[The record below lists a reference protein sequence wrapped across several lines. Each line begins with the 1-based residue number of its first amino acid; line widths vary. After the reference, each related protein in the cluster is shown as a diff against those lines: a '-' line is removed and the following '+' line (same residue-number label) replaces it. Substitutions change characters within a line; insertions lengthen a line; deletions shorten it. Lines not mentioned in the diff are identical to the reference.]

1 MSSASLPVLLNGR
14 YRVRKVFADSGGMG
28 VIYDAVDTRCADNP
42 VLIKTTRYDGGP
54 NARHFMYT
62 ADEAVRHIEK
72 LRKIIAWEKKILVR
86 FKNESVG
93 NIPSPNDYFT
103 DRSLLLSPRYDGR
116 QRSYQLPE
124 SVLASEP
131 YLVMERIYGRPL
143 DAALAERDF
152 RDHLEERLLQ
162 VAREVLTI
170 FIRLH
175 KTVELAPGRQ
185 GQFIYQDLKPANILL
200 SEGDYVTLID
210 MGAVTLRLGGRT
222 TEPTAGCITAGYA
235 APEAAGE
242 GASTIDPR
250 FDLYTLGVT
259 LWQCFTGR
267 DPQAL
272 GSEFPTLPLGPLRE
286 AGVSRPTFELIA
298 RALERD
304 PAQRFSSAAEMRKA
318 VLEASRA
325 LRDSTRRLH

>member
-1 MSSASLPVLLNGR
+1 MSDVVLNDR

-28 VIYDAVDTRCADNP
+28 VIYDAIDLKCAANP
-42 VLIKTTRYDGGP
+42 VLIKTTRYDGGA
-54 NARHFMYT
+54 NARHFLYT

-86 FKNESVG
+86 FKNESIG
-93 NIPSPNDYFT
+93 NIPSPNDYFI
-103 DRSLLLSPRYDGR
+103 DRSLLLQPRYDGR
-116 QRSYQLPE
+116 QRSFELPRE
-124 SVLASEP
+124 VLDAEP
-131 YLVMERIYGRPL
+131 YLVMERIHGRPL
-143 DAALAERDF
+143 HEALDEGSF
-152 RDHLEERLLQ
+152 REHLETRLLR

-175 KTVELAPGRQ
+175 KSVAIGSGQ

-235 APEAAGE
+235 APEAAGD
-242 GASTIDPR
+242 GASTIDTR

-272 GSEFPTLPLGPLRE
+272 GSEFPELPLAPLRQ
-286 AGVSRPTFELIA
+286 AGVSRPTFELVA

-304 PAQRFSSAAEMRKA
+304 PARRFQSAAEMRKA
-318 VLEASRA
+318 VLEAARQLA
-325 LRDSTRRLH
+325 